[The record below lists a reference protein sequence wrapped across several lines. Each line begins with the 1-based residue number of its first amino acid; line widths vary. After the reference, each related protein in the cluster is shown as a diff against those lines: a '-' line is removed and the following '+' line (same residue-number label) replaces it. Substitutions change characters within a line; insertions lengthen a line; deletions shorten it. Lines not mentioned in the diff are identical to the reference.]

1 MLNFSVKRRIYGTL
15 SSLTKLSREN
25 NVGGLMINWVWV
37 YIFHKFPTFIFADK
51 STIINM
57 KCSCNVR
64 IDNSERVLNS
74 TEKPC
79 PIQTWVC
86 TNIYKIDRWSLLK
99 VLQKCEK
106 KLRSKSKSIGGIFVR
121 SKLFKEAT
129 VFWQISQTSP
139 LKLKIQ
145 YFIYDSDTSQTWWF
159 CSKVKMYLK

>member
-1 MLNFSVKRRIYGTL
+1 MLNFSVKRSIYGTL

-106 KLRSKSKSIGGIFVR
+106 SWDQNQKVSVGYLSALNFLKKL
-121 SKLFKEAT
+121 
-129 VFWQISQTSP
+129 
-139 LKLKIQ
+139 Q
-145 YFIYDSDTSQTWWF
+145 YFDKFHKHLLLSWKFNILFMTLTLLRRDDFVQKWK
-159 CSKVKMYLK
+159 CI